1 MNPKTKQDV
10 KNSIYAAT
18 APIEAVNDIQ
28 EDAITALEEAIA
40 DLEEVVTALEEA
52 MPDKLEFAA
61 VPATASST
69 GTAGQIA
76 YASGYLYVCVATNT
90 WQRAELATWA

>member
-1 MNPKTKQDV
+1 MNPKLKQDI

-18 APIEAVNDIQ
+18 NPIEVVNDIQ
-28 EDAITALEEAIA
+28 EDAIVALEEAVA
-40 DLEEVVTALEEA
+40 DLEEAL
-52 MPDKLEFAA
+52 PDKLEFVTAPAA
-61 VPATASST
+61 ANST

-76 YASGYLYVCVATNT
+76 YASGFLYVCVATNT